1 MADMIG
7 SFPYTWAGLRSP
19 IFNNFL
25 QEIEAFGAHNVEYKY
40 GFRTTE
46 GNGLVRTP
54 YSALGFNASVP
65 ASGPNFT
72 ATGLTTAPP
81 EGEFASQ
88 NFYNGAGS
96 SQGMLTNEDR
106 AQLIGETA
114 VLASGSITITS
125 AAFVSP
131 NYQVYSAYNA
141 GESITSI
148 GKLTAF

>member
-7 SFPYTWAGLRSP
+7 SFPYTWAGVRSP

-25 QEIEAFGAHNVEYKY
+25 QEIEAFGDHNVEYKH

-54 YSALGFNASVP
+54 YSALGLNSSTP

-72 ATGLTTAPP
+72 ATGLTPTPAQ
-81 EGEFASQ
+81 GRFASL

-96 SQGMLTNEDR
+96 GHGMLTNEDR

-114 VLASGSITITS
+114 VLASGSITIS
-125 AAFVSP
+125 SSAFVSP
-131 NYQVYSAYNA
+131 TYQTYGAYNA
-141 GESITSI
+141 SESITSI